1 MSILKKIFSWR
12 TMLIIVGTCI
22 CIWVILFTL
31 LIIESGFFSDYGRG
45 RWVSRVEELDD
56 FISGKKIKLF
66 TDTVNGDMF
75 QFKEMLVIPL
85 VEITS
90 DSSGVQ
96 QKILN
101 FKMYDTE
108 HKTESTL
115 FQTNQEI
122 RCSKLIQMKSH
133 LIWFIEA
140 NEQFFIYDNQGT
152 DLIASPHKPGYT
164 FVYPETSDIDI
175 ERLDSGEQYSTVKKT
190 EMPDTYLVNNSVS
203 SFSIIGNQLLLY
215 AQKDRD
221 KQYWVYDLTTKEIHE
236 ITAK

>member
-122 RCSKLIQMKSH
+122 RCSKLIQTKSH

-164 FVYPETSDIDI
+164 FVYPETSDID
-175 ERLDSGEQYSTVKKT
+175 DSGEQYSTVKKT
-190 EMPDTYLVNNSVS
+190 EMPDTYLVNNSVPL
-203 SFSIIGNQLLLY
+203 FSIIGNQLLLY